1 MSPKLRAAMAVLGGD
16 HPTVRDLLRA
26 ERSDDAMAE
35 ILARA
40 GLAALPSD
48 KRLAIGEIETF
59 LREGSAPQRLGV
71 SSSNRIRAA
80 APSRSSY

>member
-40 GLAALPSD
+40 GFASLPCD
-48 KRLAIGEIETF
+48 LRAAIGEIETH
-59 LREGSAPQRLGV
+59 LTSGAGEAAAQRLGV
-71 SSSNRIRAA
+71 SSS
-80 APSRSSY
+80 

>member
-26 ERSDDAMAE
+26 ERGDDAMAE

-40 GLAALPSD
+40 GFASLPRD
-48 KRLAIGEIETF
+48 LRAAIGEIEIHLTQAP
-59 LREGSAPQRLGV
+59 RETDAQRLGV
-71 SSSNRIRAA
+71 SSS
-80 APSRSSY
+80 

>member
-40 GLAALPSD
+40 GFAALPGD
-48 KRLAIGEIETF
+48 LRAAIGEIETH
-59 LREGSAPQRLGV
+59 LADGARSTQVQRLGV
-71 SSSNRIRAA
+71 SSS
-80 APSRSSY
+80 

>member
-26 ERSDDAMAE
+26 ERADDAMAE

-40 GLAALPSD
+40 GFARLPYEL
-48 KRLAIGEIETF
+48 REAIGEIETH
-59 LREGSAPQRLGV
+59 LAGGATAPTLQRLGV
-71 SSSNRIRAA
+71 SSS
-80 APSRSSY
+80 

>member
-40 GLAALPSD
+40 GFAALPED
-48 KRLAIGEIETF
+48 LRAAIGEIETHIAG
-59 LREGSAPQRLGV
+59 EASAPRLQRLGA
-71 SSSNRIRAA
+71 SSS
-80 APSRSSY
+80 